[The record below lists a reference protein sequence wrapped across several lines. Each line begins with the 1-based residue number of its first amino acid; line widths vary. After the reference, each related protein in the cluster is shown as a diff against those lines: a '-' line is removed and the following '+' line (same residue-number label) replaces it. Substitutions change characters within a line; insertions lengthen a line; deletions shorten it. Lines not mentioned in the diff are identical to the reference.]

1 MSGDDG
7 KLIASASQT
16 VGPYFH
22 FGPGDHP
29 ELGSL
34 VTPGTRGERIRVQ
47 VRVLDGDAVPVSDAL
62 VEIWQADADGRYA
75 APTSSAPGTRAFHGF
90 GRLPTLSDGTCVF
103 DTIRPG
109 RPEADQAAHINVCLF
124 MRGLLRHLYTR
135 LYFAGDRDLGGD
147 CVLALV
153 PGERRATLVAH
164 PHPADAS
171 LWTFDIR
178 LQGDGETVF
187 FDL

>member
-1 MSGDDG
+1 MSGG
-7 KLIASASQT
+7 EGRLIASASQT
-16 VGPYFH
+16 VGPFFH

-34 VTPGTRGERIRVQ
+34 VTPRTRGERIRVQ
-47 VRVLDGDAVPVSDAL
+47 VRVLDGDAVPVPDAL

-75 APTSSAPGTRAFHGF
+75 APPSSAPRTGAFPGF
-90 GRLPTLSDGTCVF
+90 GRLPTLPDGTCVF
-103 DTIRPG
+103 ETIRPG
-109 RPEADQAAHINVCLF
+109 RVEADQAAHINLCVF

-135 LYFAGDRDLGGD
+135 LYFAGDPDLGHD
-147 CVLALV
+147 VVLALV
-153 PGERRATLVAH
+153 PDERRATLLAQ
-164 PHPADAS
+164 PHPADAG